1 MADPTT
7 QAIRF
12 EGMGEGTSAWG
23 YTQANFLVHTPGR
36 HGREIAVQVNDP
48 ACKYVASQLGQADS
62 PELRDQ
68 IARAAGECWLPV
80 VLAEQP
86 DLPAIVTVSKA
97 FLDEHPDILAA
108 IKAALA

>member
-1 MADPTT
+1 MADTTT

-12 EGMGEGTSAWG
+12 EGMGDGTSAWG

-48 ACKYVASQLGQADS
+48 ACKYVASQIGEADS
-62 PELRDQ
+62 PELRDR
-68 IARAAGECWLPV
+68 IARVAGECWLPV
-80 VLAEQP
+80 IVAGHA

-97 FLDEHPDILAA
+97 FLDEHPEILAA